1 MQVSKKFFIVG
12 GSRYG
17 EPRVLANYGYEQ
29 VHVMAD
35 ADFVVFTGGAD
46 INPALY
52 GEKPH
57 HTVYFNATRD
67 TLEVAE
73 YKRATGLGKALLGIC
88 RGAQLLN
95 VMAGGSL
102 YQDISHPSYHE
113 VVTDTGERFMS
124 NSVHHQMLRVGK
136 GAIIKAWSENL
147 SPNHFFM
154 DGNEEVFHVD
164 VEQEPE
170 VVIYPEHRMV
180 LVQGHPEFGHT
191 EAGLET
197 FRQFVFNLLNEELDK

>member
-1 MQVSKKFFIVG
+1 MSKKYFIVG

-29 VHVMAD
+29 VYVMAD

-52 GEKPH
+52 GEKSH
-57 HTVYFNATRD
+57 HTVYFNQARD
-67 TLEVAE
+67 DHEVAE
-73 YKRATGLGKALLGIC
+73 YIRATSLGKALLGIC

-95 VMAGGSL
+95 VMAGGAL

-113 VVTDTGERFMS
+113 IVTDSGERFMS
-124 NSVHHQMLRVGK
+124 NSVHHQMLRVAE
-136 GAIIKAWSENL
+136 GAIIKAWAENL
-147 SPNHFFM
+147 SPNHFYM
-154 DGNEEVFHVD
+154 DGDLEAFNVY
-164 VEQEPE
+164 VEKEPE
-170 VVIYPEHRMV
+170 VVIYPHYRMV

-191 EAGLET
+191 EPGLET

>member
-1 MQVSKKFFIVG
+1 MSKTYFIVG

-29 VHVMAD
+29 VNTMEES
-35 ADFVVFTGGAD
+35 DFVVFTGGAD

-113 VVTDTGERFMS
+113 IVTDDGRRFMS
-124 NSVHHQMLRVGK
+124 NSVHHQMLRVGV
-136 GAIIKAWSENL
+136 GSIIKAWAENL
-147 SPNHFFM
+147 SPNHFYM
-154 DGNEEVFHVD
+154 SGDEEAFDVD
-164 VEQEPE
+164 VKKEPE

-191 EAGLET
+191 EPGLET